1 MEKSAP
7 YFLVGVFMTGMVIA
21 SVCFL
26 IWLVGPQEQ
35 KNFKFFTVEFHDS
48 ITGLEEGAAVQYMGV
63 KVGKVVAVRL
73 VKDNPEL
80 VHVDIGVDKSTPVKS
95 KTRVTMAT
103 QGVTGLVRIEMAT
116 AKEDTSEA
124 SIVGDMKYPLLQGS
138 ASKLYEALE
147 DIPAITSQV
156 RAITAKFDTMLND
169 RTMAAVQAAM
179 VNLENISRDLNG
191 VLSPVNVS
199 NVSMLLDNLSLS
211 SAQMPKLIENMGSTV
226 DNLDNAAENFS
237 RLLDRNRPH
246 IDRFASD
253 GLEQFTAA
261 SRATRGTANSVRKL
275 ADKLDRDPSQVIY
288 QPSSRGVEIPK

>member
-1 MEKSAP
+1 MEKTAP
-7 YFLVGVFMTGMVIA
+7 YFVVGLFVSAVILA
-21 SVCFL
+21 SVCFF
-26 IWLVGPQEQ
+26 IWLMGPQEQ
-35 KNFKFFTVEFHDS
+35 KDYKFYTVEFHDS
-48 ITGLEEGAAVQYMGV
+48 ITGLEEGAGVQYKGV
-63 KVGKVVAVRL
+63 KVGKVMALRL

-80 VHVDIGVDKSTPVKS
+80 IHVDIGVDKSTPVKA
-95 KTRVTMAT
+95 KTKVTMAT
-103 QGVTGLVRIEMAT
+103 QGVTGLVRIEMSTTKDDVEEPVVLA
-116 AKEDTSEA
+116 
-124 SIVGDMKYPLLQGS
+124 GMKYPMLEGS

-156 RAITAKFDTMLND
+156 RAITAKFDAMLNEK
-169 RTMAAVQAAM
+169 TMAAVQAAM

-191 VLSPVNVS
+191 VLSPVNVT

-211 SAQMPKLIENMGSTV
+211 SARMPKLIENMNSTV
-226 DNLDNAAENFS
+226 DNLDSAAGNFS

-246 IDRFASD
+246 IDRFAAE